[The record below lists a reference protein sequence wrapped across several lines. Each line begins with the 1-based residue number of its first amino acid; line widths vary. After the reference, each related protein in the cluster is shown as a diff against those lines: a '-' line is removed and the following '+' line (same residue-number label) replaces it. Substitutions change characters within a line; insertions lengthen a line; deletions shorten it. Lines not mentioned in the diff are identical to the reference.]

1 MADNTIFNDFTNKAP
16 VPMVMFISGGGVYRP
31 ANSTDFVGAGGGTPQ
46 VQLTGVNL
54 VGITGSVTTVGGGGY
69 PQVQLT
75 GTNVIGITGNLPN
88 VTIANPISQVQLTGT
103 NTVTVGNPTTQVLL
117 TGTNT
122 VTVSN
127 PVNQVQLTGTNV
139 MGITG
144 SLPNVTIANPT
155 SQVQL
160 TGINQVGVSGV
171 ATVNQQ
177 QGGAATLTAVSGSA
191 SNVSLV
197 SSNASRKGLLIYNNS
212 LNNMY
217 TKLGTTASITGFS
230 FVVAS
235 SGFYEMPINYYTG
248 QVSAIWSAA
257 GGSGIV
263 TEVI

>member
-31 ANSTDFVGAGGGTPQ
+31 ANSTDFVGAGGG
-46 VQLTGVNL
+46 
-54 VGITGSVTTVGGGGY
+54 
-69 PQVQLT
+69 
-75 GTNVIGITGNLPN
+75 
-88 VTIANPISQVQLTGT
+88 
-103 NTVTVGNPTTQVLL
+103 
-117 TGTNT
+117 
-122 VTVSN
+122 VSS
-127 PVNQVQLTGTNV
+127 QVQLTGTNV